1 MAKIRI
7 PYGRTLDH
15 TLDPRKKKLV
25 SLQQLVAICRLV
37 VVVEVG
43 EEEEGVEVQLQ
54 PRVQVP

>member
-54 PRVQVP
+54 PLVQVP